1 MKHIRTIIAALLVS
15 VMASSYSTGIVLASE
30 EKRAVLSTVTSEIEA
45 ISLSGQQSAAQ
56 LEANSIEQSNLRRD
70 IEVYGIRANYLRENI
85 EITRT
90 KLVHIGET
98 KPENIL
104 QAALLSISNGY
115 AKMELAD
122 ILAAVH
128 SSLEEFQSYKGDYFK
143 NEDRIAIEEGLKDKL
158 AQLEA
163 DLATVETIVSGNEE
177 AIVSLDAAN
186 ADLNVIISD
195 TTIQV
200 EQLSTQK
207 TQLEQEIQVE
217 EERQRQIELERQR
230 ATTFIKPTSGRL
242 TSGYGN
248 RRHPVTGRYSFHAGI
263 DLANSKGTGILASR
277 NGKVVFA
284 GNQGT
289 YGKLIIISHGS
300 GIETA
305 YAHLSA
311 INVSVGQT
319 VTQGEQIGKMGSTGR
334 STGSHLHFEIR
345 MNGGT
350 VNPQKYIN

>member
-1 MKHIRTIIAALLVS
+1 MKRIKSIVAALLVT

-30 EKRAVLSTVTSEIEA
+30 EKKAVLTTVTSEIEA
-45 ISLSGQQSAAQ
+45 MSLTGQQSAAQ
-56 LEANSIEQSNLRRD
+56 LEANKVQQDNLRRD
-70 IEVYGIRANYLRENI
+70 IEVYGIRAQYLRDNI
-85 EITRT
+85 EIINT
-90 KLVHIGET
+90 KLKHIGET
-98 KPENIL
+98 KPESFL
-104 QAALLSISNGY
+104 QAALLTISNGY

-122 ILAAVH
+122 ILAVVH
-128 SSLEEFQSYKGDYFK
+128 SSLEDFQMYEGDYFK
-143 NEDRIAIEEGLKDKL
+143 NEDRTAIEEGLKEKL
-158 AQLEA
+158 AQLET
-163 DLATVETIVSGNEE
+163 DLAAVETKVSGNEGTI
-177 AIVSLDAAN
+177 ASLETAN
-186 ADLNVIISD
+186 ADLTAVITN
-195 TTIQV
+195 TTVQV

-207 TQLEQEIQVE
+207 SQLEQEIQAE
-217 EERQRQIELERQR
+217 EERLRQIELERQR

-248 RRHPVTGRYSFHAGI
+248 RRHPVTGRYAFHAGI
-263 DLANSKGTGILASR
+263 DLANSKGTAILASR
-277 NGKVVFA
+277 NGQVVFA
-284 GNQGT
+284 GSQGT

-350 VNPQKYIN
+350 VNPLKYFN